1 MVAWGSAST
10 MFIDYYELLEISP
23 KATPE
28 TIERIFRYFAKRYH
42 PDNRETGDE
51 RRFSD
56 LVEAHNTL
64 KDPVTRAQ
72 YDILHGEY
80 LGHARELAQEASGP
94 QVVEKDTVLQAK
106 VLSLLCARRRQDV
119 NNPGIG
125 DEELERLSGCPREHL
140 EFHLWYLKAKGFIGR
155 TENGTF
161 AITVDGIDHAYSQC
175 EAGRPVATRLLENAR
190 SR

>member
-1 MVAWGSAST
+1 MTFVN
-10 MFIDYYELLEISP
+10 YYELLEISP
-23 KATPE
+23 RATSE

-42 PDNRETGDE
+42 PDNGETGDE

-64 KDPVTRAQ
+64 RDPAARAQ
-72 YDILHGEY
+72 YDILYGEY
-80 LGHARELAQEASGP
+80 LGHQRETAQEASDP
-94 QVVEKDTVLQAK
+94 RVVEKDTIVQARVLA
-106 VLSLLCARRRQDV
+106 LLCAKRRQDV

-161 AITVDGIDHAYSQC
+161 AITVQGIDRAYSERQD
-175 EAGRPVATRLLENAR
+175 ARPVATRLLESTA
-190 SR
+190 S

>member
-1 MVAWGSAST
+1 MTFV
-10 MFIDYYELLEISP
+10 DYYELLEISP
-23 KATPE
+23 KATFE

-72 YDILHGEY
+72 YDVQHREQLGLRHG
-80 LGHARELAQEASGP
+80 LAEEASDP
-94 QVVEKDTVLQAK
+94 KVVEKDTIVQAK
-106 VLSLLCARRRQDV
+106 VLSLLCTKRRQDV

-161 AITVDGIDHAYSQC
+161 AITVDGIDRAFSERQD
-175 EAGRPVATRLLENAR
+175 RRSVATRLLENPGAR
-190 SR
+190 

>member
-1 MVAWGSAST
+1 MTFV
-10 MFIDYYELLEISP
+10 DYYELLEISP
-23 KATPE
+23 RATAE

-51 RRFSD
+51 RRFGD

-64 KDPVTRAQ
+64 RDPATRAQ
-72 YDILHGEY
+72 YDILYGQY
-80 LGHARELAQEASGP
+80 LSQSRELTQEASDP
-94 QVVEKDTVLQAK
+94 QVVEKDSIVQAR

-161 AITVDGIDHAYSQC
+161 AVTVQGIDRAYSDPQDS
-175 EAGRPVATRLLENAR
+175 RPVATRLLENAV
-190 SR
+190 S